1 MRFCLKTNPKYVEL
15 VYPNKNIELKVMQVV
30 LMSRVEKKKIDK
42 KISNSCCIK
51 NWKVN
56 YFITIFFFFYENR
69 SIISG
74 KWDYELYKSHIV
86 YPSTKKDACCL
97 EKWMLNT
104 L

>member
-51 NWKVN
+51 N
-56 YFITIFFFFYENR
+56 
-69 SIISG
+69 
-74 KWDYELYKSHIV
+74 
-86 YPSTKKDACCL
+86 
-97 EKWMLNT
+97 
-104 L
+104 